1 MSQEIMVP
9 MVHLNGTSK
18 QSLLDQYE
26 NAIKALED
34 AKDVL
39 LKSAPNGRD
48 YYPKGPDAYEI
59 ARKQHYSRTA
69 KINQVINEL
78 TSIVEEIA

>member
-1 MSQEIMVP
+1 MSQKIMIP
-9 MVHLNGTSK
+9 LVHLNGTSK

-34 AKDVL
+34 AKEVL

-48 YYPKGPDAYEI
+48 YYPLEEGAYGI
-59 ARKQHYSRTA
+59 AFNQHVTRIG
-69 KINQVINEL
+69 KIDSVINEL
-78 TSIVEEIA
+78 ASIVEEIA

>member
-18 QSLLDQYE
+18 QNLLDQYE

-48 YYPKGPDAYEI
+48 YYPKGPDSYGI
-59 ARKQHYSRTA
+59 AFNQHITRVG
-69 KINQVINEL
+69 KINSVINEL
-78 TSIVEEIA
+78 ISIVEEIA

>member
-48 YYPKGPDAYEI
+48 YYPKGPDAYGV
-59 ARKQHYSRTA
+59 AFNQHITRVG
-69 KINQVINEL
+69 KISSIINEL
-78 TSIVEEIA
+78 ASIVEEIA